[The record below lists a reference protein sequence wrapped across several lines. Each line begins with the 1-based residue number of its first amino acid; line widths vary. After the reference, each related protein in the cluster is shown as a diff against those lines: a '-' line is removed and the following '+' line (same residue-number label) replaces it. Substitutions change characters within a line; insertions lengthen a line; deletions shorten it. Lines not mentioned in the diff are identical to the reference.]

1 VGHSSRTERVPKP
14 LRGIARLGTIGSRL
28 SAGRLAW
35 TCQVGRRR
43 APTGQTGQLVRFG
56 SGEKSVPTNWRD
68 LGMAKRFGQG
78 EKPGPTNWRDLGMA
92 KRFGHGEKPGP
103 TNWRDLG
110 MAKTL
115 GVLKMARP
123 AALPRPQTHHQL
135 VRFRYG
141 GNRPLGA
148 GTAQGPRRELADSAD
163 AR

>member
-1 VGHSSRTERVPKP
+1 MH
-14 LRGIARLGTIGSRL
+14 
-28 SAGRLAW
+28 
-35 TCQVGRRR
+35 
-43 APTGQTGQLVRFG
+43 QLVR
-56 SGEKSVPTNWRD
+56 SGY
-68 LGMAKRFGQG
+68 G

-92 KRFGHGEKPGP
+92 KRSGQGEKPGS

-123 AALPRPQTHHQL
+123 AAHPRPQTHHQL
-135 VRFRYG
+135 VRFGYGEKFGYG